1 MKQITEEQIASVME
15 KIKKYAKS
23 AIIHNERFCKTKS
36 KTECDLSNM
45 SRDKLDGACA
55 MLEILG
61 IAESADYAREQA
73 WITAEEEF
81 YEESVR

>member
-1 MKQITEEQIASVME
+1 ME

-45 SRDKLDGACA
+45 CRDKLDGACA

-61 IAESADYAREQA
+61 ITESADYAREQA
-73 WITAEEEF
+73 WVSAEEEL
-81 YEESVR
+81 YEESIR